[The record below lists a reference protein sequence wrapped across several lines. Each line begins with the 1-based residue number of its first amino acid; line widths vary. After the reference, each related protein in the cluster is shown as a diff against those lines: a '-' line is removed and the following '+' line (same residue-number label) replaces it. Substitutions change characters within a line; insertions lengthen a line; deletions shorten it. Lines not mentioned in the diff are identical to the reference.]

1 METIVERP
9 AALDVHKAQ
18 VTACVR
24 VPSAEGRG
32 REQHVAQFA
41 TTVRGLL
48 GLRDWLAAHR
58 VQQVTMEATG
68 VFWKPVWAILE
79 DEFPLLLVNAR
90 HVKQVPGRKTDVSDA
105 AWLCQLAEAGLLR
118 ASFVPPKPIRALR
131 NLTRYRKTQI
141 QERAREANR
150 LHKALEDTGIK
161 LDCVATDI
169 LGVSGRA
176 MLAAL
181 IEGTTDPEVLAE
193 LARGRLRSKLSLL
206 KEALEG
212 RFDRIHGLWIG
223 AILAHVDFLDE
234 QIDGLSDAI
243 EEQIAPFDPAVRLL
257 CSIPGIQRRAAEVII
272 AEIGTD
278 MSVFPTDKHLA
289 SWAGQCPGNDQ
300 SAGRRRSGK
309 SRHGSKWLD
318 WTLEESALAAVHSK
332 DTYLAAQYN
341 RLRPRRGHKKALGAV
356 KHSILVACWH
366 MLTTGEFYNDLG
378 GDFFQRR
385 DPERTT
391 KRLVKQLEALGHTVT
406 LEPIPIAA

>member
-1 METIVERP
+1 MIVERP

-24 VPSAEGRG
+24 VPAADGKG
-32 REQHVAQFA
+32 REQHVAEFA

-48 GLRDWLAAHR
+48 TLRDWLAAHR

-68 VFWKPVWAILE
+68 VYWKPVWAVLE
-79 DEFPLLLVNAR
+79 DDFPLLLVNAR

-169 LGVSGRA
+169 LGASGRA

-181 IEGTTDPEVLAE
+181 IEGTTDPQLLAE
-193 LARGRLRSKLSLL
+193 LAKGRLRAKLPALR
-206 KEALEG
+206 EALEG
-212 RFDRIHGLWIG
+212 RFDRQHALWIG
-223 AILAHVDFLDE
+223 AILDHVDFLDG
-234 QIDGLSDAI
+234 QIDRLSDAI
-243 EEQIAPFDPAVRLL
+243 AEQLAPFAAAVELL
-257 CSIPGIQRRAAEVII
+257 CSIPGVQRRSAEVII
-272 AEIGTD
+272 AEIGLE
-278 MSVFPTDKHLA
+278 MSVFPSPKHLA

-300 SAGRRRSGK
+300 SAGKRRSGN

-318 WTLEESALAAVHSK
+318 WTLEEAALAAVRSN
-332 DTYLAAQYN
+332 DTYLAAQYA

-356 KHSILVACWH
+356 KHSIICACWH
-366 MLTTGEFYNDLG
+366 MLTTGELYHDLG
-378 GDFFQRR
+378 GDYYQRR
-385 DPERTT
+385 DPQKTT
-391 KRLVKQLEALGHTVT
+391 RRLVSQLEALGHTVI
-406 LEPIPIAA
+406 LQEAA

>member
-1 METIVERP
+1 
-9 AALDVHKAQ
+9 
-18 VTACVR
+18 
-24 VPSAEGRG
+24 
-32 REQHVAQFA
+32 VAQFA

>member
-1 METIVERP
+1 MVETIVERP

-18 VTACVR
+18 VTVCVR
-24 VPSAEGRG
+24 VPAAGGG
-32 REQHVAQFA
+32 REQHLAEFP

-48 GLRDWLAAHR
+48 TLRDWLAAHR
-58 VQQVTMEATG
+58 VQQVSMEATG
-68 VFWKPVWAILE
+68 VFWKPVWAVLE
-79 DEFPLLLVNAR
+79 DEFELLLVNAR

-176 MLAAL
+176 MLGAL

-193 LARGRLRSKLSLL
+193 LARGRLRAKLSALR
-206 KEALEG
+206 EALEG
-212 RFDRIHGLWIG
+212 RFDELHAVWIG

-234 QIDGLSDAI
+234 QIERLSDAI
-243 EEQIAPFDPAVRLL
+243 EEQIAPFEAAVELL
-257 CSIPGIQRRAAEVII
+257 CSTPGVQRRTAEVIV

-278 MSVFPTDKHLA
+278 MSAFPTPKQLA

-300 SAGRRRSGK
+300 SAGKRRSGR
-309 SRHGSKWLD
+309 SRKGSKWLD
-318 WTLEESALAAVHSK
+318 WALEEAAMAAVRTN
-332 DTYLAAQYN
+332 DIYLAAQYK

-356 KHSILVACWH
+356 KHSIVCACWH
-366 MLTTGEFYNDLG
+366 MLTTGELYRDLG
-378 GDFFQRR
+378 GDYFQHR

-391 KRLVKQLEALGHTVT
+391 KRLIAQLEALGHSVT
-406 LEPIPIAA
+406 LQKVAA